1 MYVCLFVSFDVAF
14 VDIVSLPLIV
24 FAVFRKP
31 VLFYCHYPDKLL
43 ATSLDPHSRPSRL
56 KTYYRRFVDSLEE
69 FSLRFA
75 SVIVC
80 NSRFTACAF
89 ERAFSGLPKPSVVYP
104 CVSIANKERGRA
116 TQEGITTNASKFSIL
131 SLNRYERKK
140 DIGLAI
146 DALAAM
152 KHREVRGKKLHLV
165 IAGGYDERIRENI
178 EYFNELEELV
188 KTSGLTDSVT
198 LLRNISDSERR
209 KLLQESLAVLYT
221 PSNEHFGIVPLEA
234 MAEGIP
240 VIAANS
246 GGPTESIEDRVTGFL
261 CDSTAKS
268 FADAITLVMNDTAL
282 AAKMGT
288 AGRERVLNLFAR
300 SVMGRELQNILMR
313 IWPSGR

>member
-1 MYVCLFVSFDVAF
+1 
-14 VDIVSLPLIV
+14 
-24 FAVFRKP
+24 
-31 VLFYCHYPDKLL
+31 
-43 ATSLDPHSRPSRL
+43 
-56 KTYYRRFVDSLEE
+56 
-69 FSLRFA
+69 
-75 SVIVC
+75 
-80 NSRFTACAF
+80 
-89 ERAFSGLPKPSVVYP
+89 
-104 CVSIANKERGRA
+104 
-116 TQEGITTNASKFSIL
+116 
-131 SLNRYERKK
+131 
-140 DIGLAI
+140 
-146 DALAAM
+146 M
-152 KHREVRGKKLHLV
+152 KHHEVRGKKLHLV

-178 EYFNELEELV
+178 EYFNELEELT

-261 CDSTAKS
+261 CDSTGKS